1 MTIGGSRVVSRSL
14 IGDISNI
21 ASVVVSMVLDMLDSA
36 IREQDTVA
44 ALHIALAIVSLVSIN
59 VGATVVIM
67 HAISVMIGV
76 RGLLVVRCGGMVD
89 RSWGRSMI
97 DRWQDWDKPTIS

>member
-1 MTIGGSRVVSRSL
+1 MMTIGGSRVVSRSL

-44 ALHIALAIVSLVSIN
+44 PLHIALAIVSLVSIY

-67 HAISVMIGV
+67 HAIRVMIGV
-76 RGLLVVRCGGMVD
+76 GGLLIVRCGGMGD
-89 RSWGRSMI
+89 RSRSVI